1 MPNYKRTTSMALC
14 LAFVLSYGSPA
25 LSTTSATITVPTWQP
40 VASEKLVKLPA
51 NYLKK
56 SLDHD
61 FANSALAAAI
71 SDTDVELGLKGQTLG
86 DLGAAIEQS
95 DGELAVELRHQLLTQ
110 KREFIQL
117 MHRKSELR
125 RRHLQT
131 RQKLLKGL
139 LNKVNQAATTMTP
152 ARAQLVATQKNA
164 RERFRGSVA
173 KVDLAVL
180 SAPAVPESKYA
191 RQYAINLAAVEN
203 LVAAIERHPMNARP
217 TMGDVP
223 ASKQDFIRQMQ
234 AETQAGLAILDQERN
249 ILGFM
254 AKLVALDAM
263 AHSEQV
269 IDADLADSDVPRAS
283 GPADAVKHFV
293 N

>member
-1 MPNYKRTTSMALC
+1 MRNYKRLTATALALC
-14 LAFVLSYGSPA
+14 LALGSLAPCGTA
-25 LSTTSATITVPTWQP
+25 AAAATDTATWRP

-61 FANSALAAAI
+61 FAKSSLATAI
-71 SDTDVELGLKGQTLG
+71 SDADGELGLKGQTLG
-86 DLGAAIEQS
+86 ELRAAIEQS

-110 KREFIQL
+110 KREYIQL
-117 MHRKSELR
+117 MQQKSELR

-131 RQKLLKGL
+131 RHKLLEGL
-139 LNKVNQAATTMTP
+139 LNKVNQAVTKMTP
-152 ARAQLVATQKNA
+152 ARVQLVMAQESA
-164 RERFRGSVA
+164 RERFRSSVA
-173 KVDLAVL
+173 KADLAIL

-203 LVAAIERHPMNARP
+203 LVTTIERHPMNSQP
-217 TMGDVP
+217 TMGDAP

-234 AETQAGLAILDQERN
+234 ADTQAGLAILDQERN

-263 AHSEQV
+263 ALSEQV
-269 IDADLADSDVPRAS
+269 MDADLADSDIPRTS
-283 GPADAVKHFV
+283 GPADAVKYFV
-293 N
+293 H

>member
-1 MPNYKRTTSMALC
+1 MRNYKRMTATALALC
-14 LAFVLSYGSPA
+14 LAQASLAPCGMA
-25 LSTTSATITVPTWQP
+25 AATDAATWRP

-51 NYLKK
+51 TYLKK

-61 FANSALAAAI
+61 FAKSALAAAI
-71 SDTDVELGLKGQTLG
+71 ADADANLGLKGQTLG
-86 DLGAAIEQS
+86 DLRAAIEQS
-95 DGELAVELRHQLLTQ
+95 SGELAVELRHQLLTQ
-110 KREFIQL
+110 KQEFIQL
-117 MHRKSELR
+117 MKRKSELR

-131 RQKLLKGL
+131 RQKFLEGL
-139 LNKVNQAATTMTP
+139 LNKVNQLATKMTP
-152 ARAQLVATQKNA
+152 ARAQLVTAQESA
-164 RERFRGSVA
+164 RERFLGSVA
-173 KVDLAVL
+173 KADLAVL

-203 LVAAIERHPMNARP
+203 LITAIGRHPMSSQP
-217 TMGDVP
+217 TMGDMP

-234 AETQAGLAILDQERN
+234 ADTQAGLAILDQERN

-263 AHSEQV
+263 ALSEQV
-269 IDADLADSDVPRAS
+269 MDADLADSDIPRTS
-283 GPADAVKHFV
+283 GPADAVKYFV

>member
-1 MPNYKRTTSMALC
+1 MRNYKRLTATFLALC
-14 LAFVLSYGSPA
+14 LAHGSLAPCGTA
-25 LSTTSATITVPTWQP
+25 AATEAATWRP
-40 VASEKLVKLPA
+40 VASEKLIKLPA

-56 SLDHD
+56 SLDRD
-61 FANSALAAAI
+61 FARSPLAAAI
-71 SDTDVELGLKGQTLG
+71 IDTDAELGLKGQTLG
-86 DLGAAIEQS
+86 DLRTAIEQS

-117 MHRKSELR
+117 MQRKSELR

-131 RQKLLKGL
+131 RQKFLEGL
-139 LNKVNQAATTMTP
+139 LNKINQDATKMTP
-152 ARAQLVATQKNA
+152 VRAQLVTAQESA
-164 RERFRGSVA
+164 RERFQGSVGKA
-173 KVDLAVL
+173 DLAVL

-203 LVAAIERHPMNARP
+203 LITTIERHPMNTHS
-217 TMGDVP
+217 TMRDTP
-223 ASKQDFIRQMQ
+223 ANKQDFIRQMQ
-234 AETQAGLAILDQERN
+234 ADTQAGLAILDQERS

-263 AHSEQV
+263 ALSEQV
-269 IDADLADSDVPRAS
+269 MDADLADSDIPRTS
-283 GPADAVKHFV
+283 GPADAIKYFV

>member
-1 MPNYKRTTSMALC
+1 MRFNKRLTATALALC
-14 LAFVLSYGSPA
+14 LAHGSMA
-25 LSTTSATITVPTWQP
+25 ICGTAAATETATWRP

-61 FANSALAAAI
+61 FAKSPLAAAI
-71 SDTDVELGLKGQTLG
+71 TDADAELGLKGQTLD
-86 DLGAAIEQS
+86 DLRMAIEQS
-95 DGELAVELRHQLLTQ
+95 NGELAVELRHQLLTQ

-117 MHRKSELR
+117 MQRKSELR
-125 RRHLQT
+125 RRHMQT
-131 RQKLLKGL
+131 RQKFLEGL
-139 LNKVNQAATTMTP
+139 LNKINQDATKMTP
-152 ARAQLVATQKNA
+152 ARAQLVTAQESA
-164 RERFRGSVA
+164 RERFRGSVGKA
-173 KVDLAVL
+173 DLAVL

-203 LVAAIERHPMNARP
+203 LITTIERHPMNTQS
-217 TMGDVP
+217 TMRDTP

-234 AETQAGLAILDQERN
+234 ADTQAGLAILDQERS

-263 AHSEQV
+263 ALSEQV
-269 IDADLADSDVPRAS
+269 MDADLADSDIPRTS
-283 GPADAVKHFV
+283 GPADAIKYFV